1 MSMSSPPPSALAQR
15 LLDLWDRLSPLPGG
29 RGVFS
34 FLLARRVP
42 YSGSVKPRIEHLEP
56 GFVQVSLRDRRRVRN
71 HLDSIHAVA
80 LTNVGEL
87 ASGLAL
93 LTALPRGVRSIVVRL
108 ETRFHHKARGR
119 VVATCRV
126 APEPVPEETER
137 EVRAEIHD
145 AEGELVA
152 EVTALWRLRPTD
164 P

>member
-1 MSMSSPPPSALAQR
+1 MSSPPPSPLAQR

-29 RGVFS
+29 RRLFS

-42 YSGSVKPRIEHLEP
+42 YSGSVKARIEHLEP

-126 APEPVPEETER
+126 VPEPVAEETER

-145 AEGELVA
+145 AEGRRVA
-152 EVTALWRLRPTD
+152 EVTALWRLRPED
-164 P
+164 A